1 MTGNYYRQKHI
12 PMKIYYG
19 FEEVEK
25 IKNAVVTTGSFDG
38 VHMGHQKILSRLK
51 ELANESD
58 GESVVITFYPHPRK
72 VLYPDTAGR
81 DLLMINTRKEKI
93 HLLEKA
99 GIQHLIFVEFTHDF
113 ANTTSAEFV
122 TEYLVKKL
130 KTKIYVTGQN
140 HHFGKNRDGDIDE
153 LQKLGNDL
161 DFKVELIP
169 LQDIQNVDVSS
180 TLIRESIIRG
190 RLSKANI
197 YLTHPYFVIG
207 QLQLGSQH
215 YKRMGYQTFR
225 IEIAEKYKLIPPCGS
240 YRIKINFQG
249 YIENGIALISTCT
262 NSLAESVLDIY
273 VKNLDRRD
281 VSGREIVIYFVEEL
295 SVQDEEKKGSL
306 LNSIMM
312 KDLIRFDSNG

>member
-1 MTGNYYRQKHI
+1 
-12 PMKIYYG
+12 MKIYYG
-19 FEEVEK
+19 FDEVES

-38 VHMGHQKILSRLK
+38 VHMGHQKIISRVK
-51 ELANESD
+51 ELALESS

-72 VLYPDTAGR
+72 VLYPETAGK

-99 GIQHLIFVEFTHDF
+99 GINHLIFVEFTHDF
-113 ANTTSAEFV
+113 ANTSSAEFV
-122 TEYLVKKL
+122 EEYLVNKL
-130 KTKIYVTGQN
+130 NTKIYVTGQN
-140 HHFGKNRDGDIDE
+140 HHFGKNRDGDIEE
-153 LQKLGNDL
+153 LQKLSKDL

-190 RLSKANI
+190 KVDKANV
-197 YLTHPYFVIG
+197 YLTHPYFIIG
-207 QLQLGSQH
+207 QLQSGSQL
-215 YKRMGYQTFR
+215 YKRMGYHTFR

-240 YRIKINFQG
+240 YRVKVNFQG
-249 YIENGIALISTCT
+249 HIEHGIALISTCT
-262 NSLAESVLDIY
+262 NSLAESVLDVYI
-273 VKNLDRRD
+273 KNLGRRD
-281 VSGREIVIYFVEEL
+281 VFGREMVIYFIEEL
-295 SVQDEEKKGSL
+295 NVQDEEKKGSL

>member
-1 MTGNYYRQKHI
+1 MN
-12 PMKIYYG
+12 IYYG
-19 FEEVEK
+19 FDEVK
-25 IKNAVVTTGSFDG
+25 HITNAVVTTGSFDG
-38 VHMGHQKILSRLK
+38 AHMGHQKILSRLK
-51 ELANESD
+51 ELATESG

-72 VLYPDTAGR
+72 VLYPETTGK

-99 GIQHLIFVEFTHDF
+99 GIKHLIFVEFTREF
-113 ANTTSAEFV
+113 ANTTSAQFV
-122 TEYLVKKL
+122 EDYLVKRL
-130 KTKIYVTGQN
+130 NTKIYVTGQN

-153 LQKLGNDL
+153 LKELSQKL

-190 RLSKANI
+190 RLEKANL
-197 YLTHPYFVIG
+197 YLTHPYFIIG
-207 QLQLGSQH
+207 KLHQGSQL
-215 YKRMGYQTFR
+215 YKRMGYQTYR

-240 YRIKINFQG
+240 YRIKINIQG
-249 YIENGIALISTCT
+249 HIENGIALISTCT
-262 NSLAESVLDIY
+262 NSLAESIVDVY

-281 VSGREIVIYFVEEL
+281 VSAREIVIYFVEEL
-295 SVQDEEKKGSL
+295 NVQDDEKKGSL